1 MFVTLTKLHTK
12 NGVGLLVENIF
23 LLDFF
28 IINFGLLTEDWPP
41 DLNVC
46 MQMVDMTLS
55 ISGPQIVIPLTW
67 SSNNIMR
74 HIGNVYFAICSN
86 ISNDIT
92 SNWINWML
100 YWNTKH
106 IVHDIGQS
114 NSMLLKSE
122 TALLATISQ
131 SHLFILV
138 TISQLN
144 NLTSCFKYFSWN
156 WP

>member
-1 MFVTLTKLHTK
+1 
-12 NGVGLLVENIF
+12 
-23 LLDFF
+23 
-28 IINFGLLTEDWPP
+28 
-41 DLNVC
+41 
-46 MQMVDMTLS
+46 MVDMTLS

-114 NSMLLKSE
+114 ISMLLKSE

-131 SHLFILV
+131 LH
-138 TISQLN
+138 
-144 NLTSCFKYFSWN
+144 NLTSLY
-156 WP
+156 WPQCHNLTISPLVSNIFLETDRIKDRWGNLYMLSHYYGHSSITGFWA